1 LVSQSQRCNATYIE
15 RIKKWQMNIKFNIQS
30 YNPYLKAKDSH
41 FKFSYAFHS
50 EKAYA
55 KMMKALQ
62 WRFPSNYHIVY
73 RDNAQYET
81 YSPIDCR

>member
-1 LVSQSQRCNATYIE
+1 
-15 RIKKWQMNIKFNIQS
+15 MNIKFKIQS

-73 RDNAQYET
+73 RDNGQYET